1 MFCSRAAMIARAA
14 GPVKHKSSSLPP
26 RAPPAGERMRRAGS
40 SPLGDRAV
48 WAGDQ
53 LEQMPVRVVEIDA
66 AAAIEVVDLAGP
78 LASEIRVMLDA
89 GGADT
94 GECGVEFGVAN
105 QKGVVLRAKALGV
118 GKIEGDSVARLDRD
132 EVAPFRSRLEV
143 QDVGQELGGSPFVLR
158 GDDRVVQLDSHL
170 CAPF

>member
-1 MFCSRAAMIARAA
+1 MFCSGAAMIARAP
-14 GPVKHKSSSLPP
+14 GSVKQKSSSLPSRAP
-26 RAPPAGERMRRAGS
+26 RAGKGMRGAS

-132 EVAPFRSRLEV
+132 EVAPFRCRLEV
-143 QDVGQELGGSPFVLR
+143 QDVV
-158 GDDRVVQLDSHL
+158 
-170 CAPF
+170 